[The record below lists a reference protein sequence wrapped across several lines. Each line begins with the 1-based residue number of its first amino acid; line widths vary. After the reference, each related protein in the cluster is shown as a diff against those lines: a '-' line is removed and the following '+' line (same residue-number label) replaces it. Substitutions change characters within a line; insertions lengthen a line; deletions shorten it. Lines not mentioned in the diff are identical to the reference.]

1 MLLTLLATEIL
12 QLMKRK
18 LVTFQL
24 VEMFQTVD
32 DMLENS
38 GGESLENIFETQT
51 LENYF
56 QKIISCRR
64 R

>member
-12 QLMKRK
+12 QLKKRK

-56 QKIISCRR
+56 QNIISCRR

>member
-12 QLMKRK
+12 RLMKRK

>member
-12 QLMKRK
+12 QLKKRK

>member
-12 QLMKRK
+12 RLMKRK

-56 QKIISCRR
+56 QNIISCRR